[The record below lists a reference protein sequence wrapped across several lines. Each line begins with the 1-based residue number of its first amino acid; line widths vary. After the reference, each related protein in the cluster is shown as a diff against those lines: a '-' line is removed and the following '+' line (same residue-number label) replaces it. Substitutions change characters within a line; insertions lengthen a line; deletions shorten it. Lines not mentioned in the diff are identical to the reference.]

1 MSQSKFQW
9 DLFNKVPIIG
19 IVRNISLG
27 DVIEILP
34 VYAEAGLNT
43 IEITMNTAD
52 AEEIIQYAKDHFT
65 GILNVGAGTVCTKQ
79 DLKKAL
85 DAGAQ
90 FIVTPITRRKIIRYC
105 VKLEVPI
112 FPGAFTP
119 SEIYEAWSQG
129 ASMVK
134 VFPASTLGPNYIKD
148 LKAPLNDVKLVPTGG
163 ISLDNIVS
171 FRKAGADAFGV
182 GSPLFN
188 KDLIREKDWNGLKE
202 HFKKFADL
210 VTVSP

>member
-9 DLFNKVPIIG
+9 DLFDKVPIIG

-105 VKLEVPI
+105 VKREVPI

-134 VFPASTLGPNYIKD
+134 VFPASTLGANYIKD

-202 HFKKFADL
+202 HFKKFVDL

>member
-79 DLKKAL
+79 NLKKAL

-105 VKLEVPI
+105 VKREVPI

-134 VFPASTLGPNYIKD
+134 VFPASTLGANYIKD

-202 HFKKFADL
+202 HFKKFVDL